1 MKQLKILGVLAIVL
15 TMGLAGCNKAEQPG
29 DESQASPTTSVEE
42 CKKHT
47 WGDWDVVTPADCRTE
62 TNGLQKRVCTVCGK
76 EETKP
81 INFAHDWSGYT
92 KTTPA
97 TCTTEGVET
106 RTCNNCGKEDTRKID
121 ALGHEWSTE
130 GGTVTPAQGPGYA
143 AFYEYPCSHGCG
155 EKSLGFKANE
165 PTDESKEHLVID
177 DDGGARF
184 WGRPIGN
191 DVALNDDGDP
201 DRDSHEPVFNEEQK
215 GDFFEYKFDLTAAQ
229 AETLANC
236 RCYCDA
242 TPAGYMNANGI
253 DFWANKEGDEDWT
266 RGMYIDGEHI
276 GEEITDY
283 RYVLYVDDVLQQ
295 FDGTPAPVSSD
306 DRAEFEMPFTFHL
319 HAGTNTI
326 RLCMA
331 GGYRSVFY
339 NFYFRPV
346 AAAD

>member
-1 MKQLKILGVLAIVL
+1 MKQLKLIGGLAIAL
-15 TMGLAGCNKAEQPG
+15 SLSLAGCNSPSEE
-29 DESQASPTTSVEE
+29 ESQEQVPSVEP
-42 CKKHT
+42 CAKHT
-47 WGDWDVVTPADCRTE
+47 WGEKEVLKEATCLEDGQTQRT
-62 TNGLQKRVCTVCGK
+62 CTVCGAK
-76 EETKP
+76 EEV
-81 INFAHDWSGYT
+81 
-92 KTTPA
+92 KT
-97 TCTTEGVET
+97 V
-106 RTCNNCGKEDTRKID
+106 K
-121 ALGHEWSTE
+121 ALGHDWKDVSERTPAGCETKGVMNTECKRCGESGTREIEALGHVWSTE
-130 GGTVTPAQGPGYA
+130 NPSFTPAQGEGYA
-143 AFYEYPCSHGCG
+143 NFYEYPCAHNCG
-155 EKSLGFKANE
+155 KKSLGFKANE
-165 PTDESKEHLVID
+165 PTTESAEHLVIGE
-177 DDGGARF
+177 DGGARF

-191 DVALNDDGDP
+191 NVALNDDGDP
-201 DRDSHEPVFNEEQK
+201 DRDSHEPVFDEEQK

-331 GGYRSVFY
+331 GGYRSTFY
-339 NFYFRPV
+339 NFYFRAV
-346 AAAD
+346 AA